1 MVRQRLSGWAFADM
15 LIQFALD
22 IGQPLIDRTTNLVA
36 LQESIEGFYA
46 HWINQKLGALS
57 STAGVQ
63 TPVAAVAR
71 T

>member
-1 MVRQRLSGWAFADM
+1 MVRQRLSGWGFADRP
-15 LIQFALD
+15 IQFASD

-36 LQESIEGFYA
+36 LQDNIEGSYA
-46 HWINQKLGALS
+46 YGFNQKLGALS